1 MLSKNAFLC
10 GLALST
16 GAMTVHDLRRT
27 LGFQGLPSEE
37 RTKRVLEGLKELCRM
52 KMIMWWLE
60 PDYGNSPAQKPP
72 DFAESTFLSYWQDYV
87 TKSDLSVE
95 VPDSRNPT
103 IFLEGVADLRT
114 EIDKDC
120 YDNWKKMIG
129 W

>member
-27 LGFQGLPSEE
+27 LGFQDLPSEE
-37 RTKRVLEGLKELCRM
+37 RSKAVLEGLAELCRR
-52 KMIMWWLE
+52 KLIMWWLE
-60 PDYGNSPAQKPP
+60 PDYGNSPPQKPT
-72 DFAESTFLSYWQDYV
+72 DFGESTFLIYWRDYM

-95 VPDSRNPT
+95 VPNRDNPT
-103 IFLEGVADLRT
+103 IFLEGVPDLRN
-114 EIDKDC
+114 EIDKEC
-120 YDNWKKMIG
+120 YDSWKKMIG